1 MPNPPLLPPDHPDRV
16 TLAAEV
22 HARPPER
29 LTTPSRASC
38 VAVRIDDPARAAEQA
53 HIATLCR
60 HFGVAP
66 PAVGGTQ
73 WSGTLGSLRFKWERH
88 GEFSSYTF
96 FAPGA
101 GPAPFTEPVVG
112 RLPPGWLGAV
122 PGLTVFAAHARLA
135 TAADLATDLRD
146 DQRVDQRDDQRDTS
160 ADDRQDDAGNHT
172 SPSTEQL
179 AAHFG
184 TNVVVGVG
192 IGDGT
197 GLAFTDFVIHDDGFA
212 RFLLIDRDMTARQ
225 AGRMLQ
231 RLFEIEAYRMMALLA
246 LPLARGLWPRLQQI
260 EHILAQLT
268 ARIASNAQP
277 LAGHDEAL
285 LHELMALAA
294 EIESALAGS
303 QARFGAS
310 RAYHALVTTRIAELR
325 EQRIQGLQTIA
336 EFMSR
341 RLSPAMATCATV
353 SQRLHDLSERV
364 AQASSLLST
373 RVDIARQRQNQALL
387 TATAR
392 RAQLQLRLQQTVEGL
407 SVAAIVYYLAG
418 LVGYG
423 AKALK
428 AAGAPLSPDL
438 VTGAAVPLLAA
449 GAWWVLRRVHQRV
462 ARDDAQD
469 SRRDA

>member
-438 VTGAAVPLLAA
+438 VTGAANSGTAA

-469 SRRDA
+469 SRRDT